1 MFCFLIAPVLDYNNY
16 PELVPGAVTNNNG
29 QPVRTTMSFT
39 VGFTLPNE
47 IGENGPVDMYVGYY
61 TIP

>member
-1 MFCFLIAPVLDYNNY
+1 MFCFLIAPMLDYNNY
-16 PELVPGAVTNNNG
+16 PQLVPRPVTNDNG
-29 QPVRTTMSFT
+29 QSRTTTSFT

-61 TIP
+61 TIQ